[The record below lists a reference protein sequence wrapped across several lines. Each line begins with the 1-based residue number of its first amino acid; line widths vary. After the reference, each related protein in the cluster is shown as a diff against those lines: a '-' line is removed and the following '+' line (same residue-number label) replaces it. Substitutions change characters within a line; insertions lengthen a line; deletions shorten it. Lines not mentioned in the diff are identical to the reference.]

1 MDIVLLF
8 YQKFR
13 IPSYYYSIFQ
23 QSTINNNKFV
33 APNNVTLVERCYRYI
48 KDRECSFS
56 PNTIRNRKNMIKNQI
71 EVFFKD
77 MKLIDITPSIL
88 QSYINNIYNEH
99 MLNSTKNQVDFIKS
113 VLKESYRLKEISENI
128 CDFVT
133 TPIKKNSSTS
143 KLYTK
148 QKAQLLLEKSKNIPI
163 GIPIFLILTLGLR
176 FGEAVSLIWS
186 DVDLDKKSHM

>member
-1 MDIVLLF
+1 M
-8 YQKFR
+8 
-13 IPSYYYSIFQ
+13 
-23 QSTINNNKFV
+23 NNNKFV

-99 MLNSTKNQVDFIKS
+99 MLNSIKNQVDFIKS
-113 VLKESYRLKEISENI
+113 VLKES
-128 CDFVT
+128 
-133 TPIKKNSSTS
+133 
-143 KLYTK
+143 
-148 QKAQLLLEKSKNIPI
+148 
-163 GIPIFLILTLGLR
+163 
-176 FGEAVSLIWS
+176 
-186 DVDLDKKSHM
+186 

>member
-148 QKAQLLLEKSKNIPI
+148 QKAQLLLEK
-163 GIPIFLILTLGLR
+163 
-176 FGEAVSLIWS
+176 
-186 DVDLDKKSHM
+186 

>member
-1 MDIVLLF
+1 
-8 YQKFR
+8 
-13 IPSYYYSIFQ
+13 
-23 QSTINNNKFV
+23 
-33 APNNVTLVERCYRYI
+33 
-48 KDRECSFS
+48 
-56 PNTIRNRKNMIKNQI
+56 
-71 EVFFKD
+71 
-77 MKLIDITPSIL
+77 MKLIDTTPSIL

-99 MLNSTKNQVDFIKS
+99 MLNSAKNQVGFIKS

-143 KLYTK
+143 KFYTK

-163 GIPIFLILTLGLR
+163 GIPIFLMLTLGLR

-186 DVDLDKKSHM
+186 DVDLDKKIIH

>member
-1 MDIVLLF
+1 M
-8 YQKFR
+8 
-13 IPSYYYSIFQ
+13 
-23 QSTINNNKFV
+23 NNNKFV

-99 MLNSTKNQVDFIKS
+99 MLNSIKNQVDFIKS

-128 CDFVT
+128 YDFVT
-133 TPIKKNSSTS
+133 TPIKK
-143 KLYTK
+143 
-148 QKAQLLLEKSKNIPI
+148 I
-163 GIPIFLILTLGLR
+163 
-176 FGEAVSLIWS
+176 V
-186 DVDLDKKSHM
+186 

>member
-1 MDIVLLF
+1 
-8 YQKFR
+8 
-13 IPSYYYSIFQ
+13 
-23 QSTINNNKFV
+23 
-33 APNNVTLVERCYRYI
+33 
-48 KDRECSFS
+48 
-56 PNTIRNRKNMIKNQI
+56 MIKNQI

-77 MKLIDITPSIL
+77 MKLIDITTSIL

-99 MLNSTKNQVDFIKS
+99 MLNSIKNQVDFIKS

-143 KLYTK
+143 KFYTK

-163 GIPIFLILTLGLR
+163 GIPVFFDANSWITF
-176 FGEAVSLIWS
+176 W
-186 DVDLDKKSHM
+186 

>member
-1 MDIVLLF
+1 
-8 YQKFR
+8 
-13 IPSYYYSIFQ
+13 
-23 QSTINNNKFV
+23 
-33 APNNVTLVERCYRYI
+33 
-48 KDRECSFS
+48 
-56 PNTIRNRKNMIKNQI
+56 MIKNQI

-77 MKLIDITPSIL
+77 MKLIDITLSIL

-99 MLNSTKNQVDFIKS
+99 MLSSAKNQVGFIKS
-113 VLKESYRLKEISENI
+113 VLKEPYRLKEISENI

-143 KLYTK
+143 KFYTK

-163 GIPIFLILTLGLR
+163 GIPIFLMLTLGLR

-186 DVDLDKKSHM
+186 YVDLDKKIKH

>member
-1 MDIVLLF
+1 
-8 YQKFR
+8 
-13 IPSYYYSIFQ
+13 
-23 QSTINNNKFV
+23 
-33 APNNVTLVERCYRYI
+33 
-48 KDRECSFS
+48 
-56 PNTIRNRKNMIKNQI
+56 
-71 EVFFKD
+71 

-99 MLNSTKNQVDFIKS
+99 MLNSIKNQVDFIKS

-133 TPIKKNSSTS
+133 TPIKNSSTS
-143 KLYTK
+143 KFYTK
-148 QKAQLLLEKSKNIPI
+148 QETQLLLEKSKNIPI